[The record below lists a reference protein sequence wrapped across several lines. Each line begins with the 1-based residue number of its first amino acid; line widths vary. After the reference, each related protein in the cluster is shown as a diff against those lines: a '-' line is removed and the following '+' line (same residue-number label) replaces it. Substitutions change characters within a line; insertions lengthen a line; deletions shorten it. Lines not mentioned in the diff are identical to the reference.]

1 MTTTMTRPFLHI
13 TFTRHVDGAC
23 EARQYRHDAR
33 YYRPTAR
40 LAHLQETFKREMRR
54 TLHEHITHPLFKALA
69 LHDVLD
75 GKPKT
80 HMSVRLDNGETAIL
94 ERTTFFR
101 HDALSASAETFLFD
115 IPTDGNA
122 LAEQVTRIQHRLK
135 EDLDAHLPTLLHEL
149 KNEALDAQR
158 EADAALAHYENILRL
173 AGNAQSDPNPKGGH
187 SS

>member
-1 MTTTMTRPFLHI
+1 MTTTMTRPFLHV
-13 TFTRHVDGAC
+13 TFTRHADGSC

-101 HDALSASAETFLFD
+101 HDNLSASAETFLFD
-115 IPTDGNA
+115 IPSGGGT
-122 LAEQVTRIQHRLK
+122 LAEQVTAIQNRLK
-135 EDLDAHLPTLLHEL
+135 DDLEEHLPVLLDTLRD
-149 KNEALDAQR
+149 EALAAQK

-173 AGNAQSDPNPKGGH
+173 SENADDNAKGGH